1 MKKRTLL
8 ILLLILAVSAA
19 MLLSGCKEKKTMLF
33 NGKDLDGWVLYVA
46 PEDGV
51 AATDVF
57 KVSDGKIVV
66 AGRPFGYM
74 RTEKEYADYKLHAE
88 WRWIGAATNSG
99 IFQRVQEG
107 DRIWPSVVEVQ
118 LQGGHAGDLLGMGGT
133 ALAHVDPK
141 APGLFY
147 KVRASGESPEK
158 PEGEWNSAD
167 VEVTGTKVKVWVNGQ
182 LVNEAEGLFTKGCIA
197 LQSEGGPLEFR
208 NVYIVEK

>member
-1 MKKRTLL
+1 MIRKS
-8 ILLLILAVSAA
+8 IFCFLAVSA

-66 AGRPFGYM
+66 AGKPFGYM

-147 KVRASGESPEK
+147 KVKNLRESGIRRMS
-158 PEGEWNSAD
+158 
-167 VEVTGTKVKVWVNGQ
+167 
-182 LVNEAEGLFTKGCIA
+182 
-197 LQSEGGPLEFR
+197 R
-208 NVYIVEK
+208 

>member
-1 MKKRTLL
+1 MIRKS
-8 ILLLILAVSAA
+8 IFCFLAVSAI
-19 MLLSGCKEKKTMLF
+19 LLSGCKEKKTMLF

-46 PEDGV
+46 PEDVV

-66 AGRPFGYM
+66 AGKPFGYM

-182 LVNEAEGLFTKGCIA
+182 LVNETEGLFTKGCIA

>member
-1 MKKRTLL
+1 MIRKS
-8 ILLLILAVSAA
+8 IFCFLAVSAI
-19 MLLSGCKEKKTMLF
+19 LLSGCKEKKTMLF

-66 AGRPFGYM
+66 AGKPFGYM

-167 VEVTGTKVKVWVNGQ
+167 VEVTGTNVKVWVNGKFA
-182 LVNEAEGLFTKGCIA
+182 NEAEGLFTKGCIA

>member
-1 MKKRTLL
+1 MIRKS
-8 ILLLILAVSAA
+8 IFCFLAVSA
-19 MLLSGCKEKKTMLF
+19 MLLSGCKEKKTVLF

-66 AGRPFGYM
+66 TGKPFGYM
-74 RTEKEYADYKLHAE
+74 
-88 WRWIGAATNSG
+88 RWIGAATNSG
-99 IFQRVQEG
+99 LFQRVQEG

-167 VEVTGTKVKVWVNGQ
+167 VEVTGTNVKVWVNGKF
-182 LVNEAEGLFTKGCIA
+182 VNEAEGLFTKGCIA

>member
-1 MKKRTLL
+1 MIRKS
-8 ILLLILAVSAA
+8 IFCFLAVSA

-66 AGRPFGYM
+66 AGKPFGYM

-182 LVNEAEGLFTKGCIA
+182 LVNETEGLFTKGCIA

>member
-1 MKKRTLL
+1 MIRKS
-8 ILLLILAVSAA
+8 IFCFLAVSAI
-19 MLLSGCKEKKTMLF
+19 LLSGCKEKKTMLF

-167 VEVTGTKVKVWVNGQ
+167 VEVTGTNVKVWVNGKFA
-182 LVNEAEGLFTKGCIA
+182 NEAEGLFTKGCIA

>member
-1 MKKRTLL
+1 MIRKS
-8 ILLLILAVSAA
+8 IFCFLAVSA

-66 AGRPFGYM
+66 AGKPFGYM

-167 VEVTGTKVKVWVNGQ
+167 VEVTGTNVKVWVNGKF
-182 LVNEAEGLFTKGCIA
+182 VNEAEGLFTEGCIA

>member
-1 MKKRTLL
+1 MIRKS
-8 ILLLILAVSAA
+8 IFCFLAVSA

-66 AGRPFGYM
+66 AGKPFGYM

-167 VEVTGTKVKVWVNGQ
+167 VEVTGTNVKVWVNGKF
-182 LVNEAEGLFTKGCIA
+182 VNEAEGLFTKGCIA

>member
-1 MKKRTLL
+1 MIRKS
-8 ILLLILAVSAA
+8 IFCFLAVSA

-167 VEVTGTKVKVWVNGQ
+167 VEVTGNNVKVWVNGKF
-182 LVNEAEGLFTKGCIA
+182 VNETEGLFTKGCIA